1 MTDELEC
8 ELDELGTEIDALPRE
23 KKRAVVWVIENFDLA
38 VEMCGNSSFS
48 DEEIHRRKEEAAE
61 KEDHLGRALLC
72 LCQAL
77 RKGNGSAAPGKVQR
91 GRRKSGCKC
100 GPGIKKAR
108 ANGR

>member
-1 MTDELEC
+1 MTDELESK
-8 ELDELGTEIDALPRE
+8 LNELGTEIDALPRE

-48 DEEIHRRKEEAAE
+48 DEEIQRRKEEAAE

-77 RKGNGSAAPGKVQR
+77 RKEGERERRTGKSAEEAPKEWV
-91 GRRKSGCKC
+91 
-100 GPGIKKAR
+100 
-108 ANGR
+108 

>member
-8 ELDELGTEIDALPRE
+8 ELNELGTEIDALPRE
-23 KKRAVVWVIENFDLA
+23 KKRAVVWIIKNFDLA

-48 DEEIHRRKEEAAE
+48 DEEIQRRKEEAAE

-77 RKGNGSAAPGKVQR
+77 RKEGERERRAGKDAEEAPKERV
-91 GRRKSGCKC
+91 
-100 GPGIKKAR
+100 
-108 ANGR
+108 

>member
-8 ELDELGTEIDALPRE
+8 EIEALGTEIDALPRE

-38 VEMCGNSSFS
+38 GEMCGNSSFP

-77 RKGNGSAAPGKVQR
+77 RKEGERERRAGKGAEGAPKERV
-91 GRRKSGCKC
+91 
-100 GPGIKKAR
+100 
-108 ANGR
+108 

>member
-1 MTDELEC
+1 MTDELESK
-8 ELDELGTEIDALPRE
+8 LNELGTEIDALPRE

-48 DEEIHRRKEEAAE
+48 DEEIQRRKEEAAE

-77 RKGNGSAAPGKVQR
+77 RKEGERERRTGKSAEEAPKERV
-91 GRRKSGCKC
+91 
-100 GPGIKKAR
+100 
-108 ANGR
+108 